1 MPFLNG
7 FELDRIY
14 KKAKRE
20 GYGFM
25 ASNFV
30 EPNVLIGLLEASDN
44 KKSDLVLQLS
54 TGACKFAGGG
64 DIITGLRTMSKY
76 IEILAKKYDIGVFL
90 NLDHWKKKDL
100 ELIKIAVKEKL
111 ASSIMIDAS
120 LEAFDENVRITHEV
134 VKMAHEKGILIEGEL
149 GKIKGVEDEDT
160 ASDEAFYTDP
170 GEAVEFVEK
179 TGIDLLAISIG
190 TQHGVS
196 KGRNIELRTDLA
208 QKINDALIDANK
220 EAPLVLHGS
229 SGLLEEQV
237 KEIIKYG
244 ICKLNKD
251 TRYQYEYARTALDFY
266 IEHKYSI
273 LPPEGVPDDRDGF
286 FSESEWSPSKAD
298 FDPRSVSKL
307 IREQI
312 KKTAEK
318 LIAQAGSDGKSLY
331 MQ

>member
-90 NLDHWKKKDL
+90 NLDHWKEKDM
-100 ELIKIAVKEKL
+100 EFIKIAIKEKL
-111 ASSIMIDAS
+111 VSSIMIDAS
-120 LEAFDENVRITHEV
+120 LESFDENVRITREV
-134 VKMAHEKGILIEGEL
+134 VNEANGKVILIEGEL
-149 GKIKGVEDEDT
+149 GKIKGVEDEET
-160 ASDEAFYTDP
+160 ASDDAFYTDP
-170 GEAVEFVEK
+170 GESVEFVEK

-196 KGRNIELRTDLA
+196 KGKNIKLRVDLA

-220 EAPLVLHGS
+220 EVPLVLHGS
-229 SGLLEEQV
+229 SGLLENQI
-237 KEIIKYG
+237 KEILKYG

-266 IEHKYSI
+266 IEHKDSI
-273 LPPEGVPDDRDGF
+273 LPPEGVVDDRDGF
-286 FSESEWSPSKAD
+286 FSESDWSPVKAD

-318 LIAQAGSDGKSLY
+318 LIAQAGSGNKSLY

>member
-1 MPFLNG
+1 MPFFDG
-7 FELDRIY
+7 FELEKIY

-30 EPNVLIGLLEASDN
+30 EPNVLIGLLEAYKN

-64 DIITGLRTMSKY
+64 DVITGLRIMSKN
-76 IEILAKKYDIGVFL
+76 IEILAKNYDIGIFL
-90 NLDHWKKKDL
+90 NLDHWKERDL
-100 ELIKIAVKEKL
+100 ELIKIAIREKL
-111 ASSIMIDAS
+111 TSSIMIDAS
-120 LEAFDENVRITHEV
+120 LESFDENIRITREV
-134 VKMAHEKGILIEGEL
+134 VNEAKGKGILIEGEL
-149 GKIKGVEDEDT
+149 GKIKGVEDEET
-160 ASDEAFYTDP
+160 ASLDAFYTNPD
-170 GEAVEFVEK
+170 EAVEFVEK

-196 KGRNIELRTDLA
+196 KGKNIKLRVDIA
-208 QKINDALIDANK
+208 QKINNALIDAGK
-220 EAPLVLHGS
+220 EIPLVLHGS
-229 SGLLEEQV
+229 SGLLEDQV

-266 IEHKYSI
+266 FEYKDSI
-273 LPPEGVPDDRDGF
+273 LPPEGVPDDRNGF
-286 FSESEWSPSKAD
+286 FSESEWSPNKKD
-298 FDPRSVSKL
+298 FDPRIVSEL

-318 LIAQAGSDGKSLY
+318 LIDQAGSGGNSLY
-331 MQ
+331 IQ

>member
-1 MPFLNG
+1 
-7 FELDRIY
+7 
-14 KKAKRE
+14 
-20 GYGFM
+20 
-25 ASNFV
+25 
-30 EPNVLIGLLEASDN
+30 
-44 KKSDLVLQLS
+44 
-54 TGACKFAGGG
+54 
-64 DIITGLRTMSKY
+64 
-76 IEILAKKYDIGVFL
+76 
-90 NLDHWKKKDL
+90 
-100 ELIKIAVKEKL
+100 
-111 ASSIMIDAS
+111 
-120 LEAFDENVRITHEV
+120 
-134 VKMAHEKGILIEGEL
+134 
-149 GKIKGVEDEDT
+149 T

-220 EAPLVLHGS
+220 EVPLVLHGS
-229 SGLLEEQV
+229 SGLLENQI
-237 KEIIKYG
+237 KEILKYG

-318 LIAQAGSDGKSLY
+318 LIAQACSDGKSLY